1 MKIFVSST
9 FEDLRDHREA
19 AIRTLR
25 QLGHDV
31 VAMEDFTAS
40 SAPPVERVLDL
51 VRSCQAYVG
60 IFAWRYGYVPLEG
73 DIPRGLALPKGFV
86 AGTTSITHLE
96 YLQAM
101 AHGKEILAFLVDETA
116 AWSPQRM
123 DAFVDAREVGEP
135 GDVPG
140 SRIRELRQ
148 SLKRSRIVAFFSS
161 PADLEARV
169 ATAVTNLG
177 LSLQLATNI
186 TFLTLPIPVNDSSAH
201 GPIRNEV
208 VSARKSEQR
217 TVTIDLAAIGG
228 WWSTR
233 LYLLAALVDAFT
245 DIARIVFVERSDRF
259 VGTVSVR
266 TVLERL
272 ALADPRLGMFST
284 ELRTVLDKV
293 ADQDD
298 ALDAALKL
306 WDTRIKDAKV
316 HSTVTVPNLERWF
329 GDALFSTPV
338 EVRDLTKT
346 TLLDLAQ
353 ILSYPNDFV
362 PVRTRQDAMSE
373 LERLS
378 LRRQDRDWDAMPIV
392 VVDKRA
398 LNDQLAR
405 RYVDELMERARLR

>member
-9 FEDLRDHREA
+9 FEDLREHREA
-19 AIRTLR
+19 ALRALR

-40 SAPPVERVLDL
+40 SAPPVERGARTRAL
-51 VRSCQAYVG
+51 VPGLRRHLRVALRLRASRGGHPRRVSTLPPD
-60 IFAWRYGYVPLEG
+60 FVP
-73 DIPRGLALPKGFV
+73 
-86 AGTTSITHLE
+86 GTTSITHLE
-96 YLQAM
+96 YLQAI
-101 AHGKEILAFLVDETA
+101 AHRKEILAFLLDETA
-116 AWSPQRM
+116 PWSPQRM
-123 DAFVDAREVGEP
+123 DVFAEARETESGA
-135 GDVPG
+135 VPG
-140 SRIRELRQ
+140 SHVRDLRQ
-148 SLKRSRIVAFFSS
+148 SLKRSRIVAFFNS

-177 LSLQLATNI
+177 LSLQLATNV
-186 TFLTLPIPVNDSSAH
+186 TFLTLPIPVNDSSPH
-201 GPIRNEV
+201 GPIRSEV
-208 VSARKSEQR
+208 ANARTTQQR
-217 TVTIDLAAIGG
+217 TVTVDLAAVGG

-233 LYLLAALVDAFT
+233 LYLLAVLVYSFT
-245 DIARIVFVERSDRF
+245 DITRLVFVERGDRF
-259 VGTVSVR
+259 VGIVSVSA
-266 TVLERL
+266 VLERL
-272 ALADPRLGMFST
+272 ELVDPRLRSFST
-284 ELRTVLDKV
+284 DLRKLYNEI
-293 ADQDD
+293 ADQDE
-298 ALDAALKL
+298 ALDAALRL
-306 WDTRIKDAKV
+306 WDTRIKDTKV

-329 GDALFSTPV
+329 GDALFSAPV

-373 LERLS
+373 FERLS
-378 LRRQDRDWDAMPIV
+378 LRRQERDWDAIPIV